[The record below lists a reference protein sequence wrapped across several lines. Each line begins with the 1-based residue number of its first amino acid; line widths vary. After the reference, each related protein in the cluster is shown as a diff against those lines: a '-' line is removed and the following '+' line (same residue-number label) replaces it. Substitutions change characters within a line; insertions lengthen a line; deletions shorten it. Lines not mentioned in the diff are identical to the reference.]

1 MYSVT
6 EICKILK
13 AEYLSPHLDSND
25 VKVRDIIIDSRK
37 LLNPVDT
44 LFVALKSDR
53 NNGHKFINELYGKNV
68 RLFLVSEWD
77 DEWEKLEEAVFI
89 KVKNTQLAFHQIV
102 GWHRS
107 KFNYPVVGITGSN
120 GKTIVKEWLYQLL
133 SSSYKIVRS
142 PKSYN
147 SQIGV
152 PLSVWQ
158 MSNEYNLAL
167 FEAGIS
173 EPSEMNKLQKIIK
186 PTIGIFTN
194 IGAAHDENFLSLE
207 QKVGEKLN
215 LFTSAEVLIYCS
227 DYHLITER
235 IFKSELNQKLK
246 LFTWGKNN
254 NPDLKITSIE
264 YLTKGTKITAI
275 YQKKTMSIEI
285 PFSDSASIENAIHCW
300 SLMLVLDIPSVDIV
314 SKMQNLSRVAMRLE
328 MKAGINQCSIVDDS
342 YNSDINSL
350 RIALDFLSHQKN
362 HEKHTVIL
370 SDMLQTGR
378 NDEDLYR
385 EIGEMLQAKKIQLF
399 IGIGKVLARHAFCFP
414 MNSFFYNSTQEF
426 LSQFDFSLLYNEL
439 ILIKGARAFQ
449 FEKIS
454 HILQQKNHQTVMEI
468 NLDALIHN
476 FNFFRRQIKAETKI
490 MAMVK
495 AFSYGSGSYEIAS
508 VLQFHHVDYLGVAY
522 VDEGVDLRRNGIT
535 LPIMVMHPEPE
546 SYDNI
551 IKYDLEPE
559 ISNFRMFDLLEES
572 ISMFDTPKNV
582 KIHVK
587 IDTGMHR
594 LGFCEEDLS
603 NLMARLSSMQGHI
616 VVKSI
621 FSHLAVSDDPI
632 EDDFS
637 NKQISRLKAVSD
649 ELIMFLNYPI
659 MVHIL
664 NSSGIV
670 RFKDAQFDMVRL
682 GIGLYG
688 IPTTTIEKNELQNV
702 CTLKTTISQIKTLT
716 DGETVGYGRK
726 WKSQTES
733 KIAVLPI
740 GYADGLLRKYGFGVG
755 KVFVNNSFAPIIG
768 AICMD
773 MCMIDVTGLT
783 VNEGDEVIIFGDVI
797 SVSDVAKAMDTIP
810 YEVLTSISQRVK
822 RIYVKE

>member
-1 MYSVT
+1 MYLVS
-6 EICKILK
+6 EICKIL
-13 AEYLSPHLDSND
+13 N
-25 VKVRDIIIDSRK
+25 VKDCERTNLNQLVVKDIIVDSRK
-37 LLNPVDT
+37 LLNPSDT
-44 LFVALKSDR
+44 MFVALISER
-53 NNGHKFINELYGKNV
+53 NNGHDFISELYFKNV
-68 RLFLVSEWD
+68 RIFLVNNLFVECND
-77 DEWEKLEEAVFI
+77 MMDAVFI
-89 KVKNTQLAFHQIV
+89 RVNNTLEAFQRLV
-102 GWHRS
+102 SWHRS
-107 KFNYPVVGITGSN
+107 KFNIPVIGITGSN

-133 SSSYKIVRS
+133 SSNYKTVRS

-158 MSNEYNLAL
+158 MTAENELAV

-173 EPSEMNKLQKIIK
+173 QTGEMEKLQKIIK

-235 IFKSELNQKLK
+235 IFKSGINKKVKIFSWGLK
-246 LFTWGKNN
+246 N
-254 NPDLKITSIE
+254 NPDLKILKIE
-264 YLTKGTKITAI
+264 KIIDGSKIIAT
-275 YQKKTMSIEI
+275 YQNSEITIQI
-285 PFSDSASIENAIHCW
+285 PFNDDASVENAIHCW
-300 SLMLVLDIPSVDIV
+300 ALMLVLNISNSDIE

-328 MKAGINQCSIVDDS
+328 LKAGINQCSIVDDS

-350 RIALDFLSHQKN
+350 RIALDFMSHQKN
-362 HEKHTVIL
+362 HHKNTVIL

-385 EIGEMLQAKKIQLF
+385 EIGEMLESRKIQQF
-399 IGIGKVLARHAFCFP
+399 IGIGKVLSRHSFCFP
-414 MNSFFYNSTQEF
+414 MKSYFFNYTIDF
-426 LSQFDFSLLYNEL
+426 LNQFDFSLFTNEL
-439 ILIKGARAFQ
+439 ILIKGARAFE
-449 FEKIS
+449 FEKVS
-454 HILQQKNHQTVMEI
+454 RVLQQKSHQTTLEV
-468 NLDALIHN
+468 NLDAIIHN
-476 FNFFRRQIKAETKI
+476 YNFYRKQLQPNTKM

-495 AFSYGSGSYEIAS
+495 AFSYGSGSSEIAN

-522 VDEGVDLRRNGIT
+522 VDEGVDLRRSGIT

-546 SYDNI
+546 SFDNI

-559 ISNFRMFDLLEES
+559 ISNFKMFDMLEDT
-572 ISMFDTPKNV
+572 INTFDIPKNV
-582 KIHVK
+582 KIHIKV
-587 IDTGMHR
+587 DTGMHR
-594 LGFCEEDLS
+594 LGFCEQDVDTL
-603 NLMARLSSMQGHI
+603 LHRLNSLQCHI
-616 VVKSI
+616 EVKSV
-621 FSHLAVSDDPI
+621 FSHLAVSDDPS
-632 EDDFS
+632 EDAFS
-637 NKQISRLKAVSD
+637 QLQISRLKSVSS
-649 ELIMFLNYPI
+649 ELMKFLNYPI

-688 IPTTTIEKNELQNV
+688 IPTTPFEKNELQNV
-702 CTLKTTISQIKTLT
+702 CTLKTTISQIKSLSE
-716 DGETVGYGRK
+716 GETVGYGRK
-726 WKSQTES
+726 WTAQKES

-773 MCMIDVTGLT
+773 MCMIDVSGLT
-783 VNEGDEVIIFGDVI
+783 VHEGDEVIIFGDVI

-822 RIYVKE
+822 RVYVKE

>member
-13 AEYLSPHLDSND
+13 AEYLATHIDSNNL
-25 VKVRDIIIDSRK
+25 KVRDIIIDSRK

-53 NNGHKFINELYGKNV
+53 NNGHKFISELYDKNV
-68 RLFLVSEWD
+68 RLFLISEWYE
-77 DEWEKLEEAVFI
+77 EWDKLNDAVFL
-89 KVKNTQLAFHQIV
+89 KVKNTLFAFHQIV

-107 KFNYPVVGITGSN
+107 KFNYPVIGLTGSN

-133 SSSYKIVRS
+133 SGNHKIVRS

-173 EPSEMNKLQKIIK
+173 EPGEMNKLQKIIK

-300 SLMLVLDIPSVDIV
+300 SLMLVLEAPTEDIV
-314 SKMQNLSRVAMRLE
+314 SKMPNLSRVAMRLE

-385 EIGEMLQAKKIQLF
+385 EIGEMLQAKKIQLV

-468 NLDALIHN
+468 NLDALINN

-582 KIHVK
+582 KIHIK

-603 NLMARLSSMQGHI
+603 KLTERLISLHGHI
-616 VVKSI
+616 EVKSI
-621 FSHLAVSDDPI
+621 FSHLAVSDDAS

-637 NKQISRLKAVSD
+637 NNQILRLKSVSE
-649 ELIMFLNYPI
+649 ELIKFLNYPI

-670 RFKDAQFDMVRL
+670 RFKNAQFEMVRL

-688 IPTTTIEKNELQNV
+688 IPTTPLEKNDLQNV
-702 CTLKTTISQIKTLT
+702 CTLKTTISQIKNL
-716 DGETVGYGRK
+716 DKGETVGYGRK
-726 WKSQTES
+726 WTAQSKS

-740 GYADGLLRKYGFGVG
+740 GYADGLLRRYGFGVG

-773 MCMIDVTGLT
+773 MCMIDITGIMA
-783 VNEGDEVIIFGDVI
+783 NEGDEVIIFGEKI
-797 SVSDVAKAMDTIP
+797 SVSEVAKAMNTIP

-822 RIYVKE
+822 RVYVKE